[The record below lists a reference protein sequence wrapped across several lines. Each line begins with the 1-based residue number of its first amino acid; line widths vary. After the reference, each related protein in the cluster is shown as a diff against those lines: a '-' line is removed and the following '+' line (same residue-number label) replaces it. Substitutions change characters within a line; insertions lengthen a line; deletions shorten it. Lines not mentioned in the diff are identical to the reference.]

1 MSKNKRPRASTV
13 DDKKKKKSK
22 QNYPVTRF
30 EHLANE
36 LIYEIF
42 DYLDVHDLH
51 QSFFSLNARLRHL
64 CLHANLSLRIGMAS
78 SSKTTFERYFDD
90 IIVHHQHQIRSLY
103 LYNPFV
109 IDYFTLSQCSQLE
122 TLALG
127 NIGWERLEILLT
139 TLVSVSSVLSLS
151 MCIGDGR
158 VQTTIYS
165 LIFQFPALKYCK
177 LNFQTN
183 SPLNSLSVST
193 NSTSPIERLIIIDN
207 YSFDDINMILPYVPK
222 LRYLFNDSA
231 RILLIGNRWSL
242 GNVEA
247 FVRQHSN
254 RIRVLDVTPVA
265 GVNDLQTWEKSILSH
280 IPYVSTVNFT
290 HDKSIACRLTDELYQ
305 YIRDRS
311 FMITS
316 ETKQYFFTHE
326 PMSEVSLHEIV
337 SSCPLNKHKD
347 FRIDSKF
354 ATTTFECHD
363 KVDTDSIRHLLIN
376 DLTKVHQ
383 CTRYFSKTTELTI
396 DDKNTTDKSHII
408 KDLPRILSLS
418 QLTNLSM
425 RQIDQEFEIFIKLLR
440 LSPNVHTI
448 KWVSIEKTP
457 KNITSLEKRQNF
469 QLLSKQNQVKTIIIT
484 HDYTKKMMEVLVHL
498 CPRVQYIS
506 IGRSERSLDATV
518 HYLLSEINGATLRLF
533 SLCVRRACS
542 NWMAYWKNQIES
554 EGVFNDYSI
563 KVIDKNFYLWWND

>member
-1 MSKNKRPRASTV
+1 
-13 DDKKKKKSK
+13 
-22 QNYPVTRF
+22 
-30 EHLANE
+30 
-36 LIYEIF
+36 
-42 DYLDVHDLH
+42 
-51 QSFFSLNARLRHL
+51 
-64 CLHANLSLRIGMAS
+64 
-78 SSKTTFERYFDD
+78 
-90 IIVHHQHQIRSLY
+90 
-103 LYNPFV
+103 
-109 IDYFTLSQCSQLE
+109 
-122 TLALG
+122 
-127 NIGWERLEILLT
+127 
-139 TLVSVSSVLSLS
+139 

-222 LRYLFNDSA
+222 LRYLSVRYENQSHLTNISVCQILFNDSA